1 MAREPNRAG
10 SPSSA
15 QAEAER
21 SLKKVQLE
29 YSWAS
34 DIGRRRSKNQ
44 DSAGSFPALPLFV
57 VADGMGGHKGGEVA
71 SQIAVQAISQVF
83 QKAVQEKHPFR
94 TRELLQFCVS
104 KANET
109 ILKRSREEPE
119 LEGMGTTTTLI
130 TFHEGRAVIG
140 QVGDSRCYLLRA
152 DGVWQLTKDH
162 SLVYEKLRAGLITRE
177 QMKTDKMKNVITR
190 SVGFDPN
197 LQVEFYEY
205 TPHPGDLFL
214 LCSDGLTGQLDDH
227 ELFEMAQQTIFK
239 NDDFSPDERKT
250 LLTQLVE
257 ALIQNANERGG
268 DDNITVMLIQYLG
281 GPAA

>member
-1 MAREPNRAG
+1 MA
-10 SPSSA
+10 
-15 QAEAER
+15 QEAHN
-21 SLKKVQLE
+21 SGADKAKKIQLE

-71 SQIAVQAISQVF
+71 SQIAVQTISQF
-83 QKAVQEKHPFR
+83 FLKAVQEKHPFR
-94 TRELLQFCVS
+94 IRELLQFCVT

-109 ILKRSREEPE
+109 ILKRSKEEPE
-119 LEGMGTTTTLI
+119 LEGMGTTTTLL
-130 TFHEGRAVIG
+130 TFQDGKAVIG
-140 QVGDSRCYLLRA
+140 QVGDSRCYLIRR

-162 SLVYEKLRAGLITRE
+162 SLVYEKLRAGLISRD
-177 QMKTDKMKNVITR
+177 QLKTDKMKNVITR

-197 LQVEFYEY
+197 LQVEFYDY

-214 LCSDGLTGQLDDH
+214 LCSDGLTGQLEDH
-227 ELFEMAQQTIFK
+227 ELFEMAQQILFK
-239 NDDFSPDERKT
+239 KDMFEQESRKT
-250 LLTQLVE
+250 LLTQMVE
-257 ALIQNANERGG
+257 ALIQNANDRGG

-281 GPAA
+281 GPA